1 MNDSSQSA
9 TVPKRAERAGFF
21 AGIASI
27 VCGLMSLSALA
38 LSSTL
43 VHGEGDWL
51 IAIALIIIM
60 VSAPAAGLLFGV
72 LALIPR
78 RSRTVGAIGFLL
90 SLAIATF
97 FLAMKLGLIAS

>member
-1 MNDSSQSA
+1 MAKIGSSGLA
-9 TVPKRAERAGFF
+9 TAPNRAERVGVF

-27 VCGLMSLSALA
+27 VCGLMSLGALA
-38 LSSTL
+38 LTSTL
-43 VHGEGDWL
+43 VHGEGDWM

-60 VSAPAAGLLFGV
+60 VSAPAAGLLLGI

-78 RSRTVGAIGFLL
+78 RSRPVGVAGFLL

-97 FLAMKLGLIAS
+97 FLVMRLAR